1 MKKLTILFC
10 TFFTLVSVHAQV
22 NYVLNGGFEQYS
34 ACPTHYNQIR
44 LADYWQTIDTT
55 NSNPRCSPEF
65 CHTCAGSNPQIGIPH
80 TYYYDHYPRTG
91 NGMASSI
98 FYLDTGAISTDKRN
112 YVQGKLWRYL
122 SFGTNYCVTFYVTL
136 AHSSKYAVN
145 KLGAYLDNGAID
157 AGQDSVGCALPQT
170 SFTPQVFTNTIIKDT
185 ENWVKIQGSFTAN
198 GYENFITIGN
208 FFSDVNTDTIL
219 RIPVTIFRAAYYII
233 DDVSVIASDA
243 VADAGPGGLVG
254 LGDSVHIGTYEE
266 GMPCTWYVLGNPT
279 PIGYGG
285 GIWVHPTVTTTYVV
299 ALDLCSGITYDTV
312 TKYVCPAGVSALSFP
327 GELISFYPNPATT
340 ELHID
345 HAANCEVTITDIMGR
360 EVLRTRLTND
370 KGIVNIEG
378 LPKGFY
384 CVRLND
390 PVTGNRVV
398 RRVVKG

>member
-1 MKKLTILFC
+1 M
-10 TFFTLVSVHAQV
+10 
-22 NYVLNGGFEQYS
+22 
-34 ACPTHYNQIR
+34 
-44 LADYWQTIDTT
+44 
-55 NSNPRCSPEF
+55 
-65 CHTCAGSNPQIGIPH
+65 
-80 TYYYDHYPRTG
+80 YYDSGP
-91 NGMASSI
+91 SI
-98 FYLDTGAISTDKRN
+98 DYRRAYT
-112 YVQGKLWRYL
+112 QGKLFTSL
-122 SFGTNYCVTFYVTL
+122 ITGKNYCITFYVVL
-136 AHSSKYAVN
+136 AQYSRYAVN
-145 KLGAYLDNGAID
+145 DIGAYLDDGSID
-157 AGQDSVGCALPQT
+157 AGQDSAGCALPQT
-170 SFTPQVFTNTIIKDT
+170 PFTPQVFTNTIINDT
-185 ENWVKIQGSFTAN
+185 LNWVKIQGSFTAT
-198 GYENFITIGN
+198 GSEKFITLGN
-208 FFSDVNTDTIL
+208 FFLNVNTDTLL
-219 RIPVTIFRAAYYII
+219 RRAGNTEKCSFYLI

-360 EVLRTRLTND
+360 EVLRTRLNND

-378 LPKGFY
+378 LAKGVY
-384 CVRLND
+384 TAVLSD
-390 PVTGNRVV
+390 PATGNSVV
-398 RRVVKG
+398 RRVVVGK